1 MDAQIREDGLDDT
14 DRAIVRGLLFR
25 RWPFDVPA
33 KEMAAD
39 RLVDIADRTRRLE
52 PYVGRFRSR
61 LDATRQAMRADLLS
75 LLTVMSPPGL

>member
-1 MDAQIREDGLDDT
+1 MDIQTLDET

-39 RLVDIADRTRRLE
+39 RLVDIAARTRRLE
-52 PYVGRFRSR
+52 PHVERFRGR
-61 LDATRQAMRADLLS
+61 LDAARQGMREDLLS
-75 LLTVMSPPGL
+75 LAVDPLTAA